1 MNERYKH
8 AYLRRKGFVLPELS
22 NFKMSMTLIYT
33 HSDTNFQ
40 WSMHSHTF
48 FKKKKINTW
57 NKQPCKYYQKFLK
70 LRFLM

>member
-1 MNERYKH
+1 
-8 AYLRRKGFVLPELS
+8 
-22 NFKMSMTLIYT
+22 MSTHIWGEKESCSTLIIKLKNIDTIVIYS

-40 WSMHSHTF
+40 WLMHLHP

-57 NKQPCKYYQKFLK
+57 NKQLCKYYQKFLK